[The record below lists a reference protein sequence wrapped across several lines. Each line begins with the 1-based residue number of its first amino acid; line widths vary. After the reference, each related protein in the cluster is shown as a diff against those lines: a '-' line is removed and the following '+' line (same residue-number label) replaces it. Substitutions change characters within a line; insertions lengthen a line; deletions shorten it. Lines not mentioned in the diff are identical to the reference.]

1 VNGRISAAYPATDL
15 DPAGE
20 AEASPLARDL
30 PPATVG
36 PMSLRV
42 AAANGDPSAEFE
54 VAARLAEGRGTGQD
68 YAEALRWYQRSA
80 AKGFAQ
86 AQYRVGTLYER
97 GLGVAK
103 DLERA
108 KIWYQRAAEGGN
120 VKSMHNLAVLT
131 AGGAR
136 PNYAAALP
144 WFLKAAE
151 HGLPDSQYNL
161 GVLVENGLGIEADR
175 VEAYKWYALAAKSG
189 DGEAIERRDAL
200 ISTLSA
206 EELTSADERIAG
218 FRAQPAS
225 PLANDA
231 RAAGEDWKKRVN
243 NDTNT

>member
-1 VNGRISAAYPATDL
+1 
-15 DPAGE
+15 
-20 AEASPLARDL
+20 
-30 PPATVG
+30 
-36 PMSLRV
+36 
-42 AAANGDPSAEFE
+42 
-54 VAARLAEGRGTGQD
+54 
-68 YAEALRWYQRSA
+68 
-80 AKGFAQ
+80 
-86 AQYRVGTLYER
+86 
-97 GLGVAK
+97 VAK

-161 GVLVENGLGIEADR
+161 GVLVENGLGIAADR

-200 ISTLSA
+200 ISTLTA
-206 EELTSADERIAG
+206 EELTDADERIAG
-218 FRAQPAS
+218 YRARPAS

-231 RAAGEDWKKRVN
+231 RAAGEDWKRRVN